1 MKNVCIFGGTGFL
14 GRYITQELARSGYRI
29 KVATRMPEAAYDL
42 KPSGNVGQVVPF
54 QCDYKDPESIEAA
67 IKGCDVVINLVGIL
81 FEKGKNKF
89 TRVHAELPKTIAEIS
104 ARQDVEK
111 FIHVSAMGIDE
122 SKSKYAASKVEGET
136 AIKEQFSDATILR
149 PSVVFGPGDGFFN
162 MFAKLATLLPALPLI
177 GGGKT
182 KFQPVYVDDIAK
194 AIGVIVNEPSNEYA
208 GQIYALGGPEVVTF
222 KEIYQRLFDQINRKR
237 ALISLPWPIAKLQG
251 AVFSLMP
258 KPLLTKDQVVSLES
272 DNIIRNGDKTFKD
285 LGIVPTAMAA
295 ILPDYLS
302 CYKRGGRFCDKNVN
316 KDSKA
321 A

>member
-54 QCDYKDPESIEAA
+54 QCDYKEAESIEAA
-67 IKGCDVVINLVGIL
+67 IKDCDVVINLVGIL

-89 TRVHAELPKTIAEIS
+89 TRVHAELPKVIAEIS
-104 ARQDVEK
+104 ARHDVKK

-122 SKSKYAASKVEGET
+122 SKSKYAASKVEGEK
-136 AIKEQFSDATILR
+136 AIKKQFPNVTILR
-149 PSVVFGPGDGFFN
+149 PSVVFGPGDSFFN
-162 MFAKLATLLPALPLI
+162 MFAKLAVLLPALPLI

-194 AIGVIVNEPSNEYA
+194 AIGVIVNEPNNEYE
-208 GQIYALGGPEVVTF
+208 GQTYALGGPEVVTF
-222 KEIYQRLFDQINRKR
+222 KEIYQRLFTQINRKR

-258 KPLLTKDQVVSLES
+258 KPLLTKDQVVSLET

-285 LGIVPTAMAA
+285 LGIIPTAMAA
-295 ILPDYLS
+295 VLPDYLS